1 MNITKKLYVI
11 ISTIIILFFVLKLL
25 IINKFFFVLEY
36 FDLVFFFLVFLFF
49 FLFYGKPRNKNYL
62 KRISVRY
69 MIMLLLSYVLIIY
82 LFGFFMGFTKSIY
95 SFNLLTILGNIIPV
109 GLAIFF
115 KEYTRFIVANK
126 SFNHIGPYVL
136 LTIFYISIT
145 IFNSYI
151 NTDFNNLFQVFN
163 FICLTVL
170 PTFAKEAVSSYIT
183 YNISYIPTL
192 IYNLSFAIFPYVV
205 PLYPDLGDYLNS
217 ILGIGFPFIIFLT
230 MRKWIKYKDIDNIK
244 LTNSFIKLICMPL
257 IIFTSILVIL
267 ISGVFSYKLIAIG
280 SDSMKP
286 SALYNYLDGQGWS
299 DILMLD
305 GGGSTQGYLGAG
317 KQVTS
322 TRKVHNYICVYLK
335 KSNSGSTGGSS
346 SGSSS
351 TGSTD
356 FTKPNPYTKPTR
368 AIQYGMTG
376 NDVRWVQYQLNV
388 HEVACDVDGSFGPA
402 MLAAVKELAREGKGT
417 GRRSIVEYLRR
428 EGECFSEMRV
438 RVILKELEEEGL
450 IEIHRGRGGVRPKR

>member
-62 KRISVRY
+62 KKISVRY
-69 MIMLLLSYVLIIY
+69 MIVLLLSYVLIIY

-280 SDSMKP
+280 SDSMNPIYYKGD
-286 SALYNYLDGQGWS
+286 AIIYKKVDIGKIKKD
-299 DILMLD
+299 DILVFEHNN
-305 GGGSTQGYLGAG
+305 
-317 KQVTS
+317 QVITH
-322 TRKVHNYICVYLK
+322 RVVGIIK
-335 KSNSGSTGGSS
+335 KGNRIY
-346 SGSSS
+346 
-351 TGSTD
+351 
-356 FTKPNPYTKPTR
+356 FQTKGDN
-368 AIQYGMTG
+368 
-376 NDVRWVQYQLNV
+376 N
-388 HEVACDVDGSFGPA
+388 EDVDA
-402 MLAAVKELAREGKGT
+402 
-417 GRRSIVEYLRR
+417 
-428 EGECFSEMRV
+428 
-438 RVILKELEEEGL
+438 GL
-450 IEIHRGRGGVRPKR
+450 ISSDMVLGTVRYIVKYVGYPTIWLNEFFT

>member
-62 KRISVRY
+62 KKINVRY
-69 MIMLLLSYVLIIY
+69 MIVLLLSYVLIIY

-183 YNISYIPTL
+183 YNISYTPTL

-280 SDSMKP
+280 SDSMNPIYYKGD
-286 SALYNYLDGQGWS
+286 AIIYKKVDIGKIKKD
-299 DILMLD
+299 DILVFEHNN
-305 GGGSTQGYLGAG
+305 
-317 KQVTS
+317 QVITH
-322 TRKVHNYICVYLK
+322 RVVGIIK
-335 KSNSGSTGGSS
+335 KGNRIY
-346 SGSSS
+346 
-351 TGSTD
+351 
-356 FTKPNPYTKPTR
+356 FQTKGDN
-368 AIQYGMTG
+368 
-376 NDVRWVQYQLNV
+376 N
-388 HEVACDVDGSFGPA
+388 EDVDA
-402 MLAAVKELAREGKGT
+402 
-417 GRRSIVEYLRR
+417 
-428 EGECFSEMRV
+428 
-438 RVILKELEEEGL
+438 GL
-450 IEIHRGRGGVRPKR
+450 ISNDMVLGTVRYIVKYVGYPTIWLNEFFT

>member
-62 KRISVRY
+62 KKISVRY
-69 MIMLLLSYVLIIY
+69 MIVLLLSYVLIIY

-183 YNISYIPTL
+183 YNISYTPTL

-280 SDSMKP
+280 SDSMNPIYYKGD
-286 SALYNYLDGQGWS
+286 AIIYKKVDIGKIKKD
-299 DILMLD
+299 DILVFEHNN
-305 GGGSTQGYLGAG
+305 
-317 KQVTS
+317 QVITH
-322 TRKVHNYICVYLK
+322 RVVGIIK
-335 KSNSGSTGGSS
+335 KGNRIY
-346 SGSSS
+346 
-351 TGSTD
+351 
-356 FTKPNPYTKPTR
+356 FQTKGDN
-368 AIQYGMTG
+368 
-376 NDVRWVQYQLNV
+376 N
-388 HEVACDVDGSFGPA
+388 EDVDA
-402 MLAAVKELAREGKGT
+402 
-417 GRRSIVEYLRR
+417 
-428 EGECFSEMRV
+428 
-438 RVILKELEEEGL
+438 GL
-450 IEIHRGRGGVRPKR
+450 ISSDMVLGTVRYIVKYVGYPTIWLNEFFT

>member
-62 KRISVRY
+62 KKISVRY
-69 MIMLLLSYVLIIY
+69 MIVLLLSYVLIIY

-151 NTDFNNLFQVFN
+151 NTDFNNLFQIFN
-163 FICLTVL
+163 FICLSVF
-170 PTFAKEAVSSYIT
+170 PTIAKETVSSYLT
-183 YNISYIPTL
+183 YEISYVPTL
-192 IYNLSFAIFPYVV
+192 IYNLSFAVAQFVFPIFPN
-205 PLYPDLGDYLNS
+205 LGDYLNS
-217 ILGIGFPFIIFLT
+217 VLGILFPFIIFLS
-230 MRKWIKYKDIDNIK
+230 MRKIIKYHDKDNIK
-244 LTNSFIKLICMPL
+244 LTGTFIKLICIP
-257 IIFTSILVIL
+257 LVIFLTVLILL

-280 SDSMKP
+280 SDSMNPIYYKGD
-286 SALYNYLDGQGWS
+286 AVIYQKTDINDIKVN
-299 DILMLD
+299 DILVFSNNSEVITHRVKNIIKK
-305 GGGSTQGYLGAG
+305 GN
-317 KQVTS
+317 
-322 TRKVHNYICVYLK
+322 KVY
-335 KSNSGSTGGSS
+335 
-346 SGSSS
+346 
-351 TGSTD
+351 
-356 FTKPNPYTKPTR
+356 FQTKGDNNK
-368 AIQYGMTG
+368 
-376 NDVRWVQYQLNV
+376 
-388 HEVACDVDGSFGPA
+388 DVDVNLVESSNVLGT
-402 MLAAVKELAREGKGT
+402 VKYIVKYVGYPTVFINEFFKG
-417 GRRSIVEYLRR
+417 
-428 EGECFSEMRV
+428 
-438 RVILKELEEEGL
+438 
-450 IEIHRGRGGVRPKR
+450 

>member
-62 KRISVRY
+62 KKISVRY
-69 MIMLLLSYVLIIY
+69 MIVLLLSYVLIIY

-280 SDSMKP
+280 SDSMNPIYYKGDAIIYKKVDIGKIKKDDILVFEHNNQVITHRVVGIIKKGNRIYFQTKGDNNEDVDAGLI
-286 SALYNYLDGQGWS
+286 SS
-299 DILMLD
+299 DIVL
-305 GGGSTQGYLGAG
+305 GTVRYIVKYVGYPTIWL
-317 KQVTS
+317 
-322 TRKVHNYICVYLK
+322 NEF
-335 KSNSGSTGGSS
+335 
-346 SGSSS
+346 
-351 TGSTD
+351 
-356 FTKPNPYTKPTR
+356 FT
-368 AIQYGMTG
+368 
-376 NDVRWVQYQLNV
+376 
-388 HEVACDVDGSFGPA
+388 
-402 MLAAVKELAREGKGT
+402 
-417 GRRSIVEYLRR
+417 
-428 EGECFSEMRV
+428 
-438 RVILKELEEEGL
+438 
-450 IEIHRGRGGVRPKR
+450 

>member
-62 KRISVRY
+62 KKINVRY
-69 MIMLLLSYVLIIY
+69 MIVLLLSYVLIIY

-151 NTDFNNLFQVFN
+151 NTDFNNLFQVYN

-183 YNISYIPTL
+183 YNISYTPTL

-280 SDSMKP
+280 SDSMNPIYYKGD
-286 SALYNYLDGQGWS
+286 AIIYKKVDIGKIKKD
-299 DILMLD
+299 DILVFEHNN
-305 GGGSTQGYLGAG
+305 
-317 KQVTS
+317 QVITH
-322 TRKVHNYICVYLK
+322 RVVGIIK
-335 KSNSGSTGGSS
+335 KGNRIY
-346 SGSSS
+346 
-351 TGSTD
+351 
-356 FTKPNPYTKPTR
+356 FQTKGDN
-368 AIQYGMTG
+368 
-376 NDVRWVQYQLNV
+376 N
-388 HEVACDVDGSFGPA
+388 EDVDA
-402 MLAAVKELAREGKGT
+402 
-417 GRRSIVEYLRR
+417 
-428 EGECFSEMRV
+428 
-438 RVILKELEEEGL
+438 GL
-450 IEIHRGRGGVRPKR
+450 ISNDMVLGTVRYIVKYVGYPTIWLNEFFT